1 MQHNAAD
8 PLAGCSIRI
17 MEQRDSRA
25 FLQLITG
32 NRERLQPYFPM
43 MCRTL
48 TGPFKT
54 WLFVYRKR
62 AEFFRRRYFPFVI
75 ERNATGELLGYIS
88 IRTIDDSVPKG
99 ELAYFIDA
107 ASEGKGIITA
117 ALREVA
123 GSCFKELGFNKLIIR
138 VNASN
143 PGSRAVAVKAGFTS
157 EGIQQS
163 DFRNHEGQLIASEY
177 LGKSKS

>member
-1 MQHNAAD
+1 MATEPHH
-8 PLAGCSIRI
+8 PLAGLRIRI

-25 FLQLITG
+25 FLQLIAQ
-32 NRERLQPYFPM
+32 NRERLQPYFPT
-43 MCRTL
+43 MCRTI
-48 TGPFKT
+48 TGPFKS

-62 AEFFRRRYFPFVI
+62 AEFFRRLYFPFVI
-75 ERNATGELLGYIS
+75 EAKATGELIGYIS

-107 ASEGKGIITA
+107 ASEGKGIVTA

-123 GSCFKELGFNKLIIR
+123 GSCFNELGFNKLIIR

-163 DFRNHEGQLIASEY
+163 DFRNHEGTLIASEY